1 MRESIFSFDDGNVM
15 LAPYDGSHV
24 EGEDECKFT
33 SALDKAHFVKWWH
46 RNPPKKSYSVRL
58 VRGEHKNYFYPD
70 FLIFLEHFP
79 GAEPLQR
86 LIETKESIKDAV
98 RKSKR
103 ASALYGPV
111 MFLTKDQSKWRW
123 INADGSLGNVVD
135 LDDLLNM
142 QEWLRQTVP
151 TFGH

>member
-1 MRESIFSFDDGNVM
+1 MTERTFNFDDGSVL
-15 LAPYDGSHV
+15 LAPHDGSHV
-24 EGEDECKFT
+24 EGEDEGKFT
-33 SALDKAHFVKWWH
+33 SALDKANFVKWWH

-70 FLIFLEHFP
+70 FVSFLEHFP

-98 RKSKR
+98 RKAKR
-103 ASALYGPV
+103 ASAVYGPV
-111 MFLTKDQSKWRW
+111 MFLTKDKSKWRW
-123 INADGSLGNVVD
+123 INLNGTLGSVVD
-135 LDDLLNM
+135 MDDFLNM

-151 TFGH
+151 TLGH